1 MRKLFFHIA
10 AMIVLLA
17 TSCSETVGNFDDG
30 NPLRKSPVYVNV
42 DPNINLGGLEFSF
55 VEIPEGCFMMGSS
68 ENEYDRHTDEL
79 QHNVMLDGFYLGKY
93 EITQAQWKYVMGN
106 NPSYFKGDYL
116 PVENVTWV
124 EVQNFISRLN
134 KLTGKEYRLPTEA
147 EWEYAC
153 RAGTKAPFYTGKNL
167 LTADAN
173 YNGEHPYKDFAKG
186 EYKGKT
192 VKVGSYEPNPW
203 GLYDMYGNVWE
214 WCSDWYVR
222 NYDVNDNVNPQ
233 GPKTGTKRVFRGG
246 SWISR
251 GRYCRSANRFYENS
265 CYRYYNLGFRLAMS
279 MKRQTIE

>member
-10 AMIVLLA
+10 AMIVLLT
-17 TSCSETVGNFDDG
+17 TSCSEMVGNFDDG

-55 VEIPEGCFMMGSS
+55 VEIPEGCFMMGSF

-153 RAGTKAPFYTGKNL
+153 RAGTKSPF
-167 LTADAN
+167 
-173 YNGEHPYKDFAKG
+173 
-186 EYKGKT
+186 
-192 VKVGSYEPNPW
+192 
-203 GLYDMYGNVWE
+203 
-214 WCSDWYVR
+214 
-222 NYDVNDNVNPQ
+222 
-233 GPKTGTKRVFRGG
+233 
-246 SWISR
+246 
-251 GRYCRSANRFYENS
+251 
-265 CYRYYNLGFRLAMS
+265 
-279 MKRQTIE
+279 